1 MYEIVK
7 KLQLAYEE
15 GSESDVAKAKKTFDA
30 ALTQLIDFATLVATI
45 DHELSI
51 AIQSVVIKVLAE
63 GDKLKAV
70 ANPDKRK

>member
-1 MYEIVK
+1 MYRAVK

-15 GSESDVAKAKKTFDA
+15 GSQSDLAKAEKTFDA

-51 AIQSVVIKVLAE
+51 AIQCVVVKVLAE
-63 GDKLKAV
+63 GDKLQAL
-70 ANPDKRK
+70 ANRDKQK